1 MQTTIVEAEPSR
13 PDHDALARWRRSI
26 TWGNRAFDERD
37 YPSAIAHYDAAVST
51 AESMYGRLD
60 DAEAG
65 TAAWVVAH
73 HNLAD
78 AYERLRRDCDQCRH
92 LCAAHARL
100 CDTMSRGGPAD
111 PLASRRPAA
120 LPPHLCRA
128 HPFRSAPSRRRG
140 RPRSL
145 PARRGRRH
153 PGAAAPMTF
162 PRRAVRGRAAVPH
175 PSNGAFDALRPA
187 PAALCL

>member
-78 AYERLRRDCDQCRH
+78 TYERLGRDCDQCRH

-100 CDTMSRGGPAD
+100 CDTMNRGGLPIRWQA
-111 PLASRRPAA
+111 AAQRHCRRTYAELTHFAA
-120 LPPHLCRA
+120 
-128 HPFRSAPSRRRG
+128 
-140 RPRSL
+140 
-145 PARRGRRH
+145 RH
-153 PGAAAPMTF
+153 PDDEAAREACQLGAAGATQGL
-162 PRRAVRGRAAVPH
+162 PRQ
-175 PSNGAFDALRPA
+175 
-187 PAALCL
+187 

>member
-78 AYERLRRDCDQCRH
+78 TYERMGRDCATNAAT
-92 LCAAHARL
+92 CAPR
-100 CDTMSRGGPAD
+100 M
-111 PLASRRPAA
+111 
-120 LPPHLCRA
+120 RA
-128 HPFRSAPSRRRG
+128 CATP
-140 RPRSL
+140 
-145 PARRGRRH
+145 
-153 PGAAAPMTF
+153 
-162 PRRAVRGRAAVPH
+162 
-175 PSNGAFDALRPA
+175 
-187 PAALCL
+187 